1 MESYLETTIDVY
13 HKAALSPNEGLCCTT
28 NPIWQLPGLTIPGKM
43 LKMNYGCGSTVH
55 PADLSGDPAVLYVGI
70 GGGMEL
76 LQFTYFSRHTGKVV
90 GLDVVDQMIDV
101 CDANLKEAEKL
112 NPWFRRDFIRLIHGN
127 ALALAVEDSSIDIAA
142 QNCLFNIF
150 TRKDLVK
157 AIGEMYRVLK
167 PGGRLILS
175 DPVCDTEMPQHLADD
190 EDLRAICLS
199 GAISLNEY
207 LHLITSAGF
216 GTVEVR
222 AKYPYRILSKEKYAL
237 EADIFIESVEIC
249 AIKDLIP
256 ADGPCIF
263 TGRSAIYFG
272 SEEYFDDHNGHILL
286 NNHPLSICNKTA
298 EKLAALNRSDIFISD
313 STWHYN
319 GGGCC

>member
-28 NPIWQLPGLTIPGKM
+28 NPVWQLPGLTIPGKM

-55 PADLSGDPAVLYVGI
+55 PADLSGDPVVLYVGI

-76 LQFTYFSRHTGKVV
+76 LQFAYFSRHAGKVI

-101 CDANLKEAEKL
+101 CNANLKEAEKL

-127 ALALAVEDSSIDIAA
+127 ALALPVEDSSIDIAA

-157 AIGEMYRVLK
+157 AIGEMYRVLR

-175 DPVCDTEMPQHLADD
+175 DPVCDSDIPQHLADD

-222 AKYPYRILSKEKYAL
+222 AKYPYRILSKEKYTL